1 MSIITKTIQINLH
14 PKMAKYYES
23 LGYNIPRYY
32 NIQNRDYMIKKG
44 TKIFV
49 SVKDLPKGSNVEIET
64 VCDSCGRHKMMKY
77 NTYTNNNH
85 NGKIIAKNVMPNCF
99 IVVINVQHGIHY

>member
-44 TKIFV
+44 TKATWQE
-49 SVKDLPKGSNVEIET
+49 KGLFHLT
-64 VCDSCGRHKMMKY
+64 
-77 NTYTNNNH
+77 
-85 NGKIIAKNVMPNCF
+85 A
-99 IVVINVQHGIHY
+99 